1 VEDALDKYW
10 DGLSGRGIAQNE
22 EVLIARAATCKSHP
36 SYHAV
41 QTAMTAQGST
51 PATYGEVTPKGAR
64 RIFAALGLLD
74 AEDAHGVQYVFLDLG
89 SGVGKLVAQAYLE
102 LPSVVRSIGVELSPT
117 RSLHA
122 SEAWG
127 AMVASGC
134 ADELR
139 AEIAPT
145 PKTPAETE
153 RWMAKEAV
161 KLVEGDIFEA
171 DISETTHAYIAS
183 LCFDRNMMMRLAEK
197 IGGSTL
203 HAVATLKQFP
213 NGIPG
218 FYEDESFGAEMTWSC
233 GNAQVHLYRR
243 L

>member
-1 VEDALDKYW
+1 M
-10 DGLSGRGIAQNE
+10 G
-22 EVLIARAATCKSHP
+22 
-36 SYHAV
+36 
-41 QTAMTAQGST
+41 
-51 PATYGEVTPKGAR
+51 
-64 RIFAALGLLD
+64 
-74 AEDAHGVQYVFLDLG
+74 
-89 SGVGKLVAQAYLE
+89 
-102 LPSVVRSIGVELSPT
+102 PSVVRSIGVELSPT

-127 AMVASGC
+127 SMGASGC

-161 KLVEGDIFEA
+161 KLVEG
-171 DISETTHAYIAS
+171 ETTHAYIAS